1 MQPKTYNEVWKMKIG
16 IFIDGLTLY
25 HMVKREQF
33 DFRKFKEWLI
43 QNNEPTI
50 LMYFNSLDNT
60 ETKKPFLN
68 HVYKSGFELNIRK
81 PLYNK
86 IEEKLIPHGQDTE
99 LIIQAI
105 HNKDKYD
112 KFIIITGKHDFVP
125 LCEYLTLQGK
135 AIEIIGL
142 KNTIH
147 NLYEKYPQRHLE
159 EFFN

>member
-1 MQPKTYNEVWKMKIG
+1 MKIG

-25 HMVKREQF
+25 HMTKREQF
-33 DFRKFKEWLI
+33 DFRELKKWLI
-43 QNNEPTI
+43 QNDEATI
-50 LMYFNSLDNT
+50 LIYFNSLDNT
-60 ETKKPFLN
+60 QTKKPFLN
-68 HVYKSGFELNIRK
+68 HVYKSGFQLNIRK

-86 IEEKLIPHGQDTE
+86 IEEKIIPHGQDTE

-142 KNTIH
+142 KNSIH
-147 NLYEKYPQRHLE
+147 HLYEKYPQRHLE